1 MKDVGAKFA
10 CLLIGW
16 NYRILCECSEASR
29 KALHR
34 YVGAVLLLMM
44 IWAFIGFSM
53 ASRYFGLDTIGAIVT
68 ACVFAF
74 VILLIERQI
83 ILIIGKNG
91 WIASFRFILAMCM
104 AVIGAT
110 VIDQTLFAKDIEAQL
125 GEVIEQRADSQL
137 LYRKKILDDRF
148 MSYSKELDSLKML
161 EAQLANDINKRP
173 MIRTVV
179 FNLVATG
186 QVDSLGNPIMAK
198 EYRQDNVPNPKI
210 EQLARVNARMESL
223 RNDMNA
229 TTDDI
234 QTLRDN
240 LVAENKENIGL
251 LTELD
256 ITFSRKVI
264 FSSVASGIFYAVVF
278 IFFLAIELLVVSG
291 KWSSKS
297 KCDYEALIET
307 RQDAIIREICSIM
320 NNDKQ
325 LNKQEDAV

>member
-1 MKDVGAKFA
+1 MKDFGTKLS

-44 IWAFIGFSM
+44 IWAFIGYSM
-53 ASRYFGLDTIGAIVT
+53 ASRYFGIDKGGAIVV

-83 ILIIGKNG
+83 ILIVGKNG
-91 WIASFRFILAMCM
+91 FITIFRGVLAVCM

-110 VIDQTLFAKDIEAQL
+110 VIDQTLFAKDIEAQMS
-125 GEVIEQRADSQL
+125 EIIEQRTDSQL
-137 LYRKKILDDRF
+137 QYRKKILDDKF
-148 MSYSKELDSLKML
+148 VSYSNELDSLEVL
-161 EAQLANDINKRP
+161 SAQLVSDINKNP
-173 MIRTVV
+173 VIKTATSS
-179 FNLVATG
+179 LVATG
-186 QVDSLGNPIMAK
+186 QIDSLGKPIMAREFK
-198 EYRQDNVPNPKI
+198 QENVPNPKI
-210 EQLARVNARMESL
+210 EQLERVNKRMESL

-240 LVAENKENIGL
+240 LIEENKNNIGL

-256 ITFSRKVI
+256 VTFSDKVI
-264 FSSVASGIFYAVVF
+264 FSSWASALFYCVVF

-297 KCDYEALIET
+297 KCDYEALVET
-307 RQDAIIREICSIM
+307 RQDAVIREVCSIV
-320 NNDKQ
+320 NNSH
-325 LNKQEDAV
+325 NEME

>member
-1 MKDVGAKFA
+1 MKNIGTKLS

-53 ASRYFGLDTIGAIVT
+53 ATRYFGLDIMGSTIT
-68 ACVFAF
+68 ACIFAL

-83 ILIIGKNG
+83 ILIVGKNNAIT
-91 WIASFRFILAMCM
+91 WFRALLAFCM
-104 AVIGAT
+104 AIIGAT

-125 GEVIEQRADSQL
+125 SEVIEQRTDSQL
-137 LYRKKILDDRF
+137 QYRKKILDDKF
-148 MSYSKELDSLKML
+148 ASFSKELDSLEVL
-161 EAQLANDINKRP
+161 SAQLVSDINRRP
-173 MIRTVV
+173 VIRTVTYS
-179 FNLVATG
+179 LVATG
-186 QVDSLGNPIMAK
+186 QVDSLNKPIMAK
-198 EYRQDNVPNPKI
+198 EYKQENVPNPKI
-210 EQLARVNARMESL
+210 EQLERVNKRMESL

-240 LVAENKENIGL
+240 LIAENKANIGL

-256 ITFSRKVI
+256 VTFSKKVI
-264 FSSVASGIFYAVVF
+264 FSSWASGIFYLFVF
-278 IFFLAIELLVVSG
+278 IFFLAMELLVVSG

-307 RQDAIIREICSIM
+307 RQDAVIREVCSIV
-320 NNDKQ
+320 NKSHDKYT
-325 LNKQEDAV
+325 E

>member
-1 MKDVGAKFA
+1 M
-10 CLLIGW
+10 IGW
-16 NYRILCECSEASR
+16 NYKILCECSEASR

-53 ASRYFGLDTIGAIVT
+53 ASRYFGLDTIGAIIT

-83 ILIIGKNG
+83 ILIVGKNKS
-91 WIASFRFILAMCM
+91 IAVFRGILAICM
-104 AVIGAT
+104 AIIGAT

-125 GEVIEQRADSQL
+125 SEVIEQRTDSQL
-137 LYRKKILDDRF
+137 QYRKKILDDKF
-148 MSYSKELDSLKML
+148 ASYSKELDSLEVL
-161 EAQLANDINKRP
+161 SAQLVGDINKKP
-173 MIRTVV
+173 VIKTVTY
-179 FNLVATG
+179 NLVATG
-186 QVDSLGNPIMAK
+186 QIDSLGKPIMAK
-198 EYRQDNVPNPKI
+198 EYKQENVPNPKI
-210 EQLARVNARMESL
+210 EQLERVNRRTESL

-240 LVAENKENIGL
+240 LVKENKANIGL

-264 FSSVASGIFYAVVF
+264 FSSWASGIFYFFVF
-278 IFFLAIELLVVSG
+278 LFFLAMELLVVSG
-291 KWSSKS
+291 KWSNKS
-297 KCDYEALIET
+297 KCDYEALVET
-307 RQDAIIREICSIM
+307 RQDAIIKEICSLM
-320 NNDKQ
+320 NNY
-325 LNKQEDAV
+325 QEIQAE

>member
-1 MKDVGAKFA
+1 MKNIGTKLS

-16 NYRILCECSEASR
+16 NYRILCECSEASH

-53 ASRYFGLDTIGAIVT
+53 ATRYFGLDIMGATIT
-68 ACVFAF
+68 ACIFAL

-83 ILIIGKNG
+83 ILIVGKNSA
-91 WIASFRFILAMCM
+91 IAWFRALLAFCM
-104 AVIGAT
+104 AIIGAT

-125 GEVIEQRADSQL
+125 SEVIEQRTDSQL
-137 LYRKKILDDRF
+137 QYRKKILDDKF
-148 MSYSKELDSLKML
+148 ASFSKELDSLEML
-161 EAQLANDINKRP
+161 SAQLVSDINRRP
-173 MIRTVV
+173 VIRTVTY
-179 FNLVATG
+179 NLVATG
-186 QVDSLGNPIMAK
+186 QVDSLNKPIMAK
-198 EYRQDNVPNPKI
+198 EYKQENVPNPKI
-210 EQLARVNARMESL
+210 EQLERVNKRMESL
-223 RNDMNA
+223 RNDMNT

-240 LVAENKENIGL
+240 LVEENKANIGL

-256 ITFSRKVI
+256 VTFSKKVI
-264 FSSVASGIFYAVVF
+264 FSSWASGVFYLFVF
-278 IFFLAIELLVVSG
+278 IFFLAMELLVVSG

-307 RQDAIIREICSIM
+307 RQDAVIREVCSIV
-320 NNDKQ
+320 
-325 LNKQEDAV
+325 NKSHNESTE

>member
-1 MKDVGAKFA
+1 MKDIGTRLS
-10 CLLIGW
+10 CLMIGW
-16 NYRILCECSEASR
+16 NYKILCECSEASR

-53 ASRYFGLDTIGAIVT
+53 ASRYFGLDTIGAIIT

-83 ILIIGKNG
+83 ILIVGKNKS
-91 WIASFRFILAMCM
+91 IAVFRGILAICM
-104 AVIGAT
+104 AIIGAT

-125 GEVIEQRADSQL
+125 SEVIEQRTDSQL
-137 LYRKKILDDRF
+137 QYRKKILDDKF
-148 MSYSKELDSLKML
+148 ASYSKELDSLEVL
-161 EAQLANDINKRP
+161 SAQLVGDINKKP
-173 MIRTVV
+173 VIKTVTY
-179 FNLVATG
+179 NLVATG
-186 QVDSLGNPIMAK
+186 QIDSLGKPIMAK
-198 EYRQDNVPNPKI
+198 EYKQENVPNPKI
-210 EQLARVNARMESL
+210 EQLERVNRRTESL

-240 LVAENKENIGL
+240 LVKENKANIGL

-264 FSSVASGIFYAVVF
+264 FSSWASGIFYFFVF
-278 IFFLAIELLVVSG
+278 LFFLAMELLVVSG
-291 KWSSKS
+291 KWSNKS
-297 KCDYEALIET
+297 KCDYEALVET
-307 RQDAIIREICSIM
+307 RQDAIIKEICSLM
-320 NNDKQ
+320 NNY
-325 LNKQEDAV
+325 QEIQAE